1 MVSYTET
8 VYHPF
13 LRAIGCLIAWNSMA
27 YAVSGYGMLCR
38 DFAAHRCYEE
48 TVQTLL
54 GSGRYLVFRLLILVV
69 SIRRPIARVP

>member
-1 MVSYTET
+1 
-8 VYHPF
+8 
-13 LRAIGCLIAWNSMA
+13 MA